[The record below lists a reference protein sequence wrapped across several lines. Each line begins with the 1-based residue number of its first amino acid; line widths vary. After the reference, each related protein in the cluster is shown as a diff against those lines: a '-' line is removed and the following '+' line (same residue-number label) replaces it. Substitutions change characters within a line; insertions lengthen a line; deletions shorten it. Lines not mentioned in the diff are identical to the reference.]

1 MNFLCSDLEGVFI
14 PEVWINVAE
23 KTGIPELRRTT
34 RDEPDYG
41 KLMLFR
47 MALLK
52 EKGLKLKDIQDVI
65 ATIRPLDGALEML
78 EWIKQQVPMV
88 IVSDTFVQFA
98 DPLMLQ
104 LNRPTLFC
112 NELVIDTEGF
122 ISDFLLRQHD
132 QKRKVVQALQNL
144 NYTVIAMGDSYND
157 TSMLSQAEYGILFR
171 PPDNVK
177 QAFPHFPVAMDYDGL
192 KGIIQSVYNL
202 LGTPSRF
209 SGMESR

>member
-41 KLMLFR
+41 KLMRFR
-47 MALLK
+47 IALLR

-65 ATIRPLDGALEML
+65 STIRPLDGAMESLD
-78 EWIKQQVPMV
+78 WIKQQVPMV

-98 DPLMLQ
+98 DPLIAQ

-112 NELVIDTEGF
+112 NELVIDGEGF

-144 NYTVIAMGDSYND
+144 NYTVIAIGDSYND
-157 TSMLSQAEYGILFR
+157 TSMLAQAEYGILFR
-171 PPDNVK
+171 PPENVIRD
-177 QAFPHFPVAMDYDGL
+177 FPQLPVALDYEGM
-192 KGIIQSVYNL
+192 KEIIRNIL
-202 LGTPSRF
+202 
-209 SGMESR
+209 

>member
-41 KLMLFR
+41 KLMRFR
-47 MALLK
+47 MALLR

-65 ATIRPLDGALEML
+65 ATIRPIDGAVELID
-78 EWIKQQVPMV
+78 WIRQHVPMV
-88 IVSDTFVQFA
+88 IVSDTFIQFA
-98 DPLMLQ
+98 DPLIAQ
-104 LNRPTLFC
+104 LSRPTLFC
-112 NELVIDTEGF
+112 NELIIDGEGF
-122 ISDFLLRQHD
+122 IADFALRQHD

-157 TSMLSQAEYGILFR
+157 TSMLAQAEYGILFR
-171 PPDNVK
+171 PPENVIRD
-177 QAFPHFPVAMDYDGL
+177 FPQFPVANDYEGL
-192 KGIIQSVYNL
+192 KEIISSIL
-202 LGTPSRF
+202 
-209 SGMESR
+209 

>member
-34 RDEPDYG
+34 RDEPDYS
-41 KLMLFR
+41 KLMRFR
-47 MALLK
+47 MELLK
-52 EKGLKLKDIQDVI
+52 QKGLKLNDIKDVI
-65 ATIRPLDGALEML
+65 ATIRPLDGAMDLL

-88 IVSDTFVQFA
+88 IVSDTFTQFA
-98 DPLMLQ
+98 DPLMAQ

-112 NELVIDTEGF
+112 NELIIDGDGF
-122 ISDFLLRQHD
+122 IIDFTLRQHD

-192 KGIIQSVYNL
+192 RDIIRSVL
-202 LGTPSRF
+202 
-209 SGMESR
+209 

>member
-41 KLMLFR
+41 KLMRFR
-47 MALLK
+47 MALLR

-65 ATIRPLDGALEML
+65 ATIRPIDGANEML
-78 EWIKQQVPMV
+78 DWIKQRMPMC
-88 IVSDTFVQFA
+88 IVSDTFTQFA
-98 DPLMLQ
+98 DPLIAQ

-112 NELVIDTEGF
+112 NELIIDGEGY
-122 ISDFLLRQHD
+122 IADFALRQPD
-132 QKRKVVQALQNL
+132 QKRKVVEAMQSL

-157 TSMLSQAEYGILFR
+157 TSMLIQAEHGILYR
-171 PPDNVK
+171 PPENVIRD
-177 QAFPHFPVAMDYDGL
+177 FPQFPVATDYSELRALIGSVL
-192 KGIIQSVYNL
+192 K
-202 LGTPSRF
+202 
-209 SGMESR
+209 

>member
-41 KLMLFR
+41 KLMRFR

-65 ATIRPLDGALEML
+65 ATIRPLDGALELL
-78 EWIKQQVPMV
+78 EWIKKNVPMV
-88 IVSDTFVQFA
+88 IVSDTFTQFA
-98 DPLMLQ
+98 DPLIAQ

-112 NELVIDTEGF
+112 NELIIDGEGF
-122 ISDFLLRQHD
+122 IADFALRQHD

-144 NYTVIAMGDSYND
+144 NYIVIAMGDSYND

-171 PPDNVK
+171 PPENVK
-177 QAFPHFPVAMDYDGL
+177 KDFPQFPVAMDYESL
-192 KGIIQSVYNL
+192 KEIIQSVL
-202 LGTPSRF
+202 
-209 SGMESR
+209 

>member
-34 RDEPDYG
+34 RDEPDYS
-41 KLMLFR
+41 KLMRFR
-47 MALLK
+47 MTLLRNR
-52 EKGLKLKDIQDVI
+52 GLKLKDIQDVI

-78 EWIKQQVPMV
+78 SWIKQHVPIV
-88 IVSDTFVQFA
+88 IVSDTFTQFA
-98 DPLMLQ
+98 DPLIAQ

-112 NELVIDTEGF
+112 NELVVDGEGF
-122 ISDFLLRQHD
+122 IADFTLRQHD

-171 PPDNVK
+171 PPENVK
-177 QAFPHFPVAMDYDGL
+177 KDFPHFPVAMDYVKL
-192 KGIIQSVYNL
+192 KEIILSVL
-202 LGTPSRF
+202 
-209 SGMESR
+209 

>member
-41 KLMLFR
+41 KLMRFR
-47 MALLK
+47 MALLR
-52 EKGLKLKDIQDVI
+52 EKGLKLRDIQDVI
-65 ATIRPLDGALEML
+65 ATIRPLDGAVELL
-78 EWIKQQVPMV
+78 DWIRQQLPMV
-88 IVSDTFVQFA
+88 IVSDTFTQFA
-98 DPLMLQ
+98 DPLIAQ

-112 NELVIDTEGF
+112 NELIIDGDGY
-122 ISDFLLRQHD
+122 IADFALRQQD

-171 PPDNVK
+171 PPENVIRD
-177 QAFPHFPVAMDYDGL
+177 FPQFPVAHDYKEL
-192 KGIIQSVYNL
+192 KEIIQSIL
-202 LGTPSRF
+202 
-209 SGMESR
+209 

>member
-41 KLMLFR
+41 KLMRFR
-47 MALLK
+47 MSLLR

-65 ATIRPLDGALEML
+65 GTIRPLDGALELL
-78 EWIKQQVPMV
+78 EWIKQQVPVV
-88 IVSDTFVQFA
+88 IVSDTFIQFA
-98 DPLMLQ
+98 DPLMSQ

-112 NELVIDTEGF
+112 NELVIDGEGF

-157 TSMLSQAEYGILFR
+157 TSMLAQAEYGILFC
-171 PPDNVK
+171 PPENVK
-177 QAFPHFPVAMDYDGL
+177 RDFPQFPVAMDYRGL
-192 KGIIQSVYNL
+192 KEIIQSV
-202 LGTPSRF
+202 F
-209 SGMESR
+209 

>member
-34 RDEPDYG
+34 RDEPDYS
-41 KLMLFR
+41 KLMHFR
-47 MALLK
+47 IELLK
-52 EKGLKLKDIQDVI
+52 QKGLKINDLRNVI
-65 ATIRPLDGALEML
+65 AAIRPLDGALELL
-78 EWIKQQVPMV
+78 EWIKQKVPMV
-88 IVSDTFVQFA
+88 IVSDTFTQFA
-98 DPLMLQ
+98 DPLIAQ

-112 NELVIDTEGF
+112 NELIIDGDGY
-122 ISDFLLRQHD
+122 IIDFTLRQHD

-157 TSMLSQAEYGILFR
+157 TTMLSQAEYGILFC

-177 QAFPHFPVAMDYDGL
+177 QAFPHFPVAMDYSAL
-192 KGIIQSVYNL
+192 KEIIQSVL
-202 LGTPSRF
+202 
-209 SGMESR
+209 

>member
-1 MNFLCSDLEGVFI
+1 MNFLCTDLEGVFV

-41 KLMLFR
+41 KLMRFR
-47 MALLK
+47 MHLLM
-52 EKGLKLKDIQDVI
+52 EHGLKLKDIQEVI
-65 ATIRPLDGALEML
+65 ATIKPLDGALELL
-78 EWIKQQVPMV
+78 EWIKRQVPMV
-88 IVSDTFVQFA
+88 IVSDTFTQFA
-98 DPLMLQ
+98 DPLMAQ

-112 NELVIDTEGF
+112 NELIIDGDGF
-122 ISDFLLRQHD
+122 IADFQLRQHD

-171 PPDNVK
+171 PPENVVRD
-177 QAFPHFPVAMDYDGL
+177 FPQFPVAQDYTALRGL
-192 KGIIQSVYNL
+192 IGEL
-202 LGTPSRF
+202 L
-209 SGMESR
+209 

>member
-1 MNFLCSDLEGVFI
+1 MNFLCSDLEGIFI

-41 KLMLFR
+41 KLMRFR
-47 MALLK
+47 MALLR
-52 EKGLKLKDIQDVI
+52 EKGLKMKDIQNVI
-65 ATIRPLDGALEML
+65 ATIRPLDGAIALL
-78 EWIKQQVPMV
+78 DWIKQQVPMV
-88 IVSDTFVQFA
+88 VVSDTFIQFA
-98 DPLMLQ
+98 DPLIAQ

-112 NELVIDTEGF
+112 NELIIDGEGF

-157 TSMLSQAEYGILFR
+157 TSMLAQAEYGILFR
-171 PPDNVK
+171 PPENVIK
-177 QAFPHFPVAMDYDGL
+177 DFPQFPVARDYESL
-192 KGIIQSVYNL
+192 KEIIQSIL
-202 LGTPSRF
+202 
-209 SGMESR
+209 

>member
-23 KTGIPELRRTT
+23 RTGIPELRRTT
-34 RDEPDYG
+34 RDEPDYA
-41 KLMLFR
+41 KLMRFR

-52 EKGLKLKDIQDVI
+52 EKGLKLNDIRDVI
-65 ATIRPLDGALEML
+65 ATIRPLDGALEL
-78 EWIKQQVPMV
+78 LDWIRQQVPMV
-88 IVSDTFVQFA
+88 VVSDTFIQFA
-98 DPLMLQ
+98 DPLIAQ

-112 NELVIDTEGF
+112 NELVIDGDGF
-122 ISDFLLRQHD
+122 ISDFILRQHD

-177 QAFPHFPVAMDYDGL
+177 QAFPHFPMAMDYNSL
-192 KGIIQSVYNL
+192 KEIIQSVL
-202 LGTPSRF
+202 
-209 SGMESR
+209 

>member
-34 RDEPDYG
+34 RDEPDYS
-41 KLMLFR
+41 KLMRFR
-47 MALLK
+47 MTLLRNR
-52 EKGLKLKDIQDVI
+52 GLKLKDIQDVI

-78 EWIKQQVPMV
+78 SWIKQHVPIV
-88 IVSDTFVQFA
+88 IVSDTFTQFA
-98 DPLMLQ
+98 DPLIAQ

-112 NELVIDTEGF
+112 NELVIDGEGF
-122 ISDFLLRQHD
+122 IADFTLRQHD

-171 PPDNVK
+171 PPENVK
-177 QAFPHFPVAMDYDGL
+177 KDFPHFPVAMDYVKL
-192 KGIIQSVYNL
+192 KEIILSVL
-202 LGTPSRF
+202 
-209 SGMESR
+209 